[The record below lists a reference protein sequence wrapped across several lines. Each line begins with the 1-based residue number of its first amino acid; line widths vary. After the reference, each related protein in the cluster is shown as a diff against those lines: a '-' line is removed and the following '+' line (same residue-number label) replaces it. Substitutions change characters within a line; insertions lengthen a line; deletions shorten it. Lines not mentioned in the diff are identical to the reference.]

1 MSNWFFV
8 TFCRFF
14 QIWSFWQIMSILSF
28 LSNYV
33 DFIKFWLFL
42 TNANL
47 IPLQHRYWAQV
58 QSVQSGAARSAP
70 SFVACSTNWRGR
82 PPPVVRRESENAP
95 ANDNHLPF
103 LWLENIC
110 FWQNENLTRFLTQER
125 RVADFLFCWVSLKI
139 A

>member
-1 MSNWFFV
+1 MIFCHILSIFSNLVILTNYVNSVVFV
-8 TFCRFF
+8 KLCGFY
-14 QIWSFWQIMSILSF
+14 QILSF
-28 LSNYV
+28 FV
-33 DFIKFWLFL
+33 
-42 TNANL
+42 NANP

-103 LWLENIC
+103 LWLENIYC
-110 FWQNENLTRFLTQER
+110 VN
-125 RVADFLFCWVSLKI
+125 SLKFYQMLSNFVSSVNFVEKLNWTI
-139 A
+139 K